1 MLFIQ
6 IHVGQVAL
14 PVVILFIIV
23 PGQTVANVG
32 WIALA
37 NIAIAVAL
45 VYLAQIMCYHCSW
58 KKCGLACAE
67 LMMLAVSL
75 VLGISVAAFY
85 FEVLQ
90 TGSNVKSIK
99 GVIVSLAPSI
109 VLSLVAWFTRKK
121 IFSRRKDKVSR
132 METGTSHDEEG
143 KAFVKEQRNL
153 LQSETE
159 SDNSDLV

>member
-1 MLFIQ
+1 MLF
-6 IHVGQVAL
+6 HVVL
-14 PVVILFIIV
+14 LFIIV

-37 NIAIAVAL
+37 NIAIAVTL

-58 KKCGLACAE
+58 KNCGLACAE

-75 VLGISVAAFY
+75 VLGISVAAFH

-99 GVIVSLAPSI
+99 GVIISLAPSI
-109 VLSLVAWFTRKK
+109 VLSLVAWFIRKK
-121 IFSRRKDKVSR
+121 IFSRRKDNKVSR

-143 KAFVKEQRNL
+143 KAFDKEQRNL

-159 SDNSDLV
+159 